1 MSRGPVSATVT
12 GSLYADGSTVLTPPG
27 QDGVSDARTGLGSMM
42 HADRSAAEEDDPESP
57 QEQLVTGP
65 DGEKRE

>member
-1 MSRGPVSATVT
+1 MNRGPVSATAT
-12 GSLYADGSTVLTPPG
+12 GSLYATGSTVLTPPA